1 MSRQS
6 STTVVGAPG
15 KIILFGEHA
24 VVYGRP
30 AIAVPVTQVRAMAT
44 VADAPAGTGIVIR
57 AQDLGR
63 EHVVGAPTDE
73 QTEPLE
79 MIVRLTLEHLGV
91 RTLPHLLIAISS
103 TIPIGSGMGSS
114 AAVSASV
121 TRALAQHMGASL
133 SDAEVSSLVYET
145 EILHHGTPSGIDNT
159 VVSYAKPVYFCR
171 GEELDTIQVGRP
183 FTVVVGDTGIFSPT
197 KVAVGDVRAAWEAD
211 KARYE
216 QLFDAIGE
224 IAARARTAIVR
235 GETSALGPLMDDNQE
250 LLRRI
255 QVSSPELERLIA
267 SAKEAGA
274 AGAKLC
280 GAGRGGNM
288 IALVTGEV
296 QGRVVDALLS
306 AGAHRVLVSE
316 VS

>member
-1 MSRQS
+1 MTGPTSKTIAS
-6 STTVVGAPG
+6 APG

-30 AIAVPVTQVRAMAT
+30 AIAVPVTQVRATAT
-44 VADAPAGTGIVIR
+44 VADATAGTGIVIR

-73 QTEPLE
+73 ETEPLE

-91 RTLPHLLIAISS
+91 RTLPHLLITINS
-103 TIPIGSGMGSS
+103 TIPIGSGMGSG

-133 SDAEVSSLVYET
+133 SDAEVSSLVFET

-159 VVSYAKPVYFCR
+159 VVSHAKPVYFCR

-183 FTVVVGDTGIFSPT
+183 FTMVIGDTGIFSPT

-216 QLFDAIGE
+216 KIFDAIGE
-224 IAARARTAIVR
+224 IAARARTAIGR
-235 GETSALGPLMDDNQE
+235 GDTSALGPLMDDNQE

-267 SAKEAGA
+267 AAKEASA

-288 IALVTGEV
+288 IALVTGEL
-296 QGRVVDALLS
+296 QGRAVDALIS